1 MEEFRMLA
9 PIVVFVYNRLEHARG
24 VIESLSACTEAKKS
38 ELYIFSDAAKTS
50 DGAQK
55 VLDVRRYINSEDVR
69 NRFLT
74 VTVIEAKK
82 NKGLA
87 NSVIT
92 GVDTVIR
99 EHGNAIVVEDDNVVS
114 SNFLS
119 YMNGALKFYQNEKKI
134 WSIGGY
140 TLPIAIPKNY
150 HHDVFMM
157 GRGSSYAWATWLDR
171 WEKIDW
177 DIKDYAEFC
186 RDRKQRKGFNAYGDD
201 AAAMLDAQMRK
212 GIDSWAIRFFFNA
225 FKNDAW
231 FVLPVVS
238 KVQNIGNDGTGVHV
252 SKADKRFDTVLD
264 TSGATT
270 RYEMLPID
278 GRIQQEYQR
287 IFNVPRTMKLKRA
300 LKRILKK

>member
-1 MEEFRMLA
+1 MLA
-9 PIVVFVYNRLEHARG
+9 PIVVFVYNRLEHAQS
-24 VIESLSACTEAKKS
+24 VIESLAACAEAKNS
-38 ELYIFSDAAKTS
+38 DLYIFSDAAKTS
-50 DGAQK
+50 NGEPK
-55 VLDVRRYINSEDVR
+55 VLAVRQYIHSEEVRRHFGS
-69 NRFLT
+69 
-74 VTVIEAKK
+74 VTVIEAEK
-82 NKGLA
+82 NQGLA

-92 GVDTVIR
+92 GVDAVIR
-99 EHGNAIVVEDDNVVS
+99 KYGSAIVVEDDNVVAA
-114 SNFLS
+114 NFLN
-119 YMNGALKFYQNEKKI
+119 YMNGALDFYRNEKKI

-140 TLPIAIPKNY
+140 TLPVTIPEDY

-186 RDRKQRKGFNAYGDD
+186 RDRKRRKDFNAYGDD

-212 GIDSWAIRFFFNA
+212 GIDSWAIRFFYNA

-238 KVQNIGNDGTGVHV
+238 KVRNIGNDGTGVHV
-252 SKADKRFDTVLD
+252 SKSDKRFDTVMD

-270 RYEMLPID
+270 QYEMLSID
-278 GRIQQEYQR
+278 ERIQQEYQR
-287 IFNVPRTMKLKRA
+287 IFNVPRMMKLKRA